1 MWPTQT
7 EINNVQFI
15 YSKVLNIVQYLVTL
29 DPKLTEKKVRDHGK
43 TQRP

>member
-29 DPKLTEKKVRDHGK
+29 DPLVD
-43 TQRP
+43 